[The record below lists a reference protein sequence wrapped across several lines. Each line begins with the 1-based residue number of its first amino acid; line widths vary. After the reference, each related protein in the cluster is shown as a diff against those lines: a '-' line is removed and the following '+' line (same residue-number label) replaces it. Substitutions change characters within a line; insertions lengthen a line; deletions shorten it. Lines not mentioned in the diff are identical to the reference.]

1 MKNKKIVS
9 FILIFMIFSYILMAL
24 MPCFE
29 LKVYAADQAAG
40 TLSRDV
46 NGIDDKLYP
55 GYKKLI
61 NDLKAKHPEY
71 TFLIFYTGMD
81 WETVINVE
89 YQGHGKSPKNL
100 VQLNDNYNGLW
111 ICPICGV
118 QKFDNGSWCCASK
131 DALQY
136 MMDPR
141 NSINESDIFQFKN
154 LEGSDVTYEDIA
166 RVVAKYGSYINND
179 EVINAIVEASNTY
192 NINGYFLVS
201 KIINEHGKNGSTLS
215 NGQGYN
221 GKYVGYYNYFN
232 IGSFGNGEA
241 TIINN
246 GLSRAQKEGWN
257 TRRLSILGGAKVVR
271 ESYITEYS
279 QNTLY
284 YQKYNVSGRSA
295 IGSHQYQQNIMAAQ
309 SQGED
314 LKEYYGDTTSVKEY
328 EFVIP
333 LYKNMPKT
341 VSVRPD
347 VTKENKVTYQD
358 AVVKNISKTL
368 TVRAT
373 PGLDGMAIG
382 KLDNGEGLKVLL
394 RMPDPI
400 DGYYWDMIV
409 TKTTGMYGYAARNV
423 NGESIGI
430 VGGHIVTSGSVSNNP
445 PKEEKPNTNTSTNT
459 NTNTNTT
466 VNGNT
471 TVNNNTV
478 GGNTVLTPQKE
489 DVKITEDEKIIE
501 MTPTTEIE
509 FLTKEYKDKKVVV
522 KDSKGIEVTTGK
534 IGTGYKVTIEDK
546 TYTVVKKGDV
556 NGDANINISDV
567 INVFDY
573 LKGDTD
579 LKDEYEKAALVNSEK
594 MINISDVIKLFDYL
608 KGDTSISL

>member
-1 MKNKKIVS
+1 MRNKKIVS
-9 FILIFMIFSYILMAL
+9 LILIFMIFSYILMAL

-40 TLSRDV
+40 TLSRDI

-61 NDLKAKHPEY
+61 NDLKQKHPEY
-71 TFLIFYTGMD
+71 TFLVYYTGMD

-111 ICPICGV
+111 ICPICGI

-131 DALQY
+131 DALEY

-141 NSINESDIFQFKN
+141 NSINESDVFQFKN

-201 KIINEHGKNGSTLS
+201 KIINEHGKDGSTLS
-215 NGQGYN
+215 NGQGYKGN
-221 GKYVGYYNYFN
+221 YVGYYNYFN

-246 GLSRAQKEGWN
+246 GLSRAKKEGWN

-284 YQKYNVSGRSA
+284 YQKYNVSGRST

-314 LKEYYGDTTSVKEY
+314 LKEYYDGTTSVKEY
-328 EFVIP
+328 EFIIP
-333 LYKNMPKT
+333 LYKNMSSK

-373 PGLDGMAIG
+373 PGLSGMAIG
-382 KLDNGEGLKVLL
+382 KIDNGEGLKVLL
-394 RMPDPI
+394 RMPEPI

-409 TKTTGMYGYAARNV
+409 TNATGMYGYAARNV

-430 VGGHIVTSGSVSNNP
+430 VGGHTVTQGSVSKNP
-445 PKEEKPNTNTSTNT
+445 PKEENTNT

-466 VNGNT
+466 INGNT
-471 TVNNNTV
+471 TTNNNTV
-478 GGNTVLTPQKE
+478 GGNTVLVPEKE
-489 DVKITEDEKIIE
+489 EIKISEDGKFIE
-501 MTPTTEIE
+501 MTPITEIE
-509 FLTKEYKDKKVVV
+509 FLNKEYEDKKVTV
-522 KDSKGIEVTTGK
+522 KDSKGTEITEGK
-534 IGTGYKVTIEDK
+534 LGTGYKVTIEDK

-556 NGDANINISDV
+556 NGDANINIADV
-567 INVFDY
+567 INVFDF

-579 LKDEYEKAALVNSEK
+579 LKGEFEQAALVKSEK
-594 MINISDVIKLFDYL
+594 IINISDVIKLFDYL
-608 KGDTSISL
+608 KGDTSIGL